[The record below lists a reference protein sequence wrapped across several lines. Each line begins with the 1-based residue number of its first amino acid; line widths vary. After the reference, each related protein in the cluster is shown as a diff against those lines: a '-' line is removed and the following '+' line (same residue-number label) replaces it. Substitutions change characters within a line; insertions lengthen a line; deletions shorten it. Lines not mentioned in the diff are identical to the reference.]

1 MELKDIDLNLL
12 LVFRE
17 LLTERRVSAVARKLE
32 LSQPAI
38 SNALIRLRRL
48 LGDELFLRTSKGMEP
63 TPYAMQLAEPIA
75 YALSTIHNSLNQ
87 RASFDPATSERKFT
101 IGMTD
106 IGEIY
111 FLPKLMDVLARVAPN
126 VSISTVR
133 NTAVNLRDEME
144 AGHVDIAAGLLP
156 QLKAGFFQRR
166 LFRQSYVCMFREGHA
181 LDKRKV
187 TLKDFAEAEHVVVIS
202 GGTGHAKVDESI
214 ERKGVHRNVKLTVPH
229 FVAVGHILSTTDM
242 IATVPER
249 YARECLTPF
258 RLKYVKHPVALP
270 DIGINVFWHA
280 KYHKEPGNQWLRG
293 VVFDAFSDG

>member
-1 MELKDIDLNLL
+1 
-12 LVFRE
+12 
-17 LLTERRVSAVARKLE
+17 
-32 LSQPAI
+32 
-38 SNALIRLRRL
+38 
-48 LGDELFLRTSKGMEP
+48 
-63 TPYAMQLAEPIA
+63 
-75 YALSTIHNSLNQ
+75 
-87 RASFDPATSERKFT
+87 
-101 IGMTD
+101 
-106 IGEIY
+106 
-111 FLPKLMDVLARVAPN
+111 
-126 VSISTVR
+126 
-133 NTAVNLRDEME
+133 
-144 AGHVDIAAGLLP
+144 
-156 QLKAGFFQRR
+156 
-166 LFRQSYVCMFREGHA
+166 MFREGHA

-293 VVFDAFSDG
+293 VVFDAFSDS